1 MKKVLLA
8 GVKPTG
14 QLHLGNY
21 FGSMEPALMQARDS
35 DISYLFIAD
44 LHAITST
51 QEGSTLRRNTLNI
64 AAGYLAAGLDP
75 EKTILFRQSDIAEH
89 TELTWIFDCITT
101 MPYLMRAH
109 AYKDAEA
116 KNAEINV
123 GVFNYPILM
132 AADILLYD
140 TNIVPVGQDQ
150 KQHVEYARDTAL
162 KFNRIYGEAFTL
174 PEAHIT
180 EGVGIVPGID
190 GRKMSKSYNNTIPLF
205 ESREEVQKKIMSIVT
220 DSKEA
225 NEPKDPN
232 TCNIF
237 ALHRLFAS
245 PDEIAD
251 LENRYRNG
259 AISYKESKEILLD
272 HTERLIGPIREKYLD
287 YINNEDKLHEI
298 IKVGGEKAREQA
310 KKKMKLV
317 RELVGIG
324 Y

>member
-1 MKKVLLA
+1 MSKVLLA

-21 FGSMEPALMQARDS
+21 FGSMEPALMQAKEADV
-35 DISYLFIAD
+35 SYLFIAD

-51 QEGSTLRRNTLNI
+51 QEGAQLKRNTLNI

-75 EKTILFRQSDIAEH
+75 SKTILFKQSDIKEH
-89 TELTWIFDCITT
+89 TELAWIFDCITT

-150 KQHVEYARDTAL
+150 KQHVEYARDTAQ

-190 GRKMSKSYNNTIPLF
+190 GRKMSKSYNNVIPLY
-205 ESREEVQKKIMSIVT
+205 ESSDIVKQRIMSIVT

-225 NEPKDPN
+225 HEPKDPN
-232 TCNIF
+232 TCNVF
-237 ALHRLFAS
+237 ALHKLFAS
-245 PDEIAD
+245 GDELAK
-251 LENRYRNG
+251 LEKQYREG
-259 AISYKESKEILLD
+259 TISYKESKELLVE
-272 HTERLIGPIREKYLD
+272 HTEDL
-287 YINNEDKLHEI
+287 
-298 IKVGGEKAREQA
+298 
-310 KKKMKLV
+310 
-317 RELVGIG
+317 
-324 Y
+324 

>member
-1 MKKVLLA
+1 MSKVLLA

-21 FGSMEPALMQARDS
+21 FGSMEPALMQAKEADV
-35 DISYLFIAD
+35 SYLFIAD

-51 QEGSTLRRNTLNI
+51 QEGAQLKRNTLNI

-75 EKTILFRQSDIAEH
+75 SKTILFKQSDIKEH
-89 TELTWIFDCITT
+89 TELAWIFDCITT

-150 KQHVEYARDTAL
+150 KQHVEYARDTAQ

-190 GRKMSKSYNNTIPLF
+190 GRKMSKSYNNVIPLY
-205 ESREEVQKKIMSIVT
+205 ESSDIVKQRIMSIVT

-225 NEPKDPN
+225 HEPKDPN
-232 TCNIF
+232 TCNVF
-237 ALHRLFAS
+237 ALHKLFAS
-245 PDEIAD
+245 GDELAK
-251 LENRYRNG
+251 LEKQYREG
-259 AISYKESKEILLD
+259 TISYKESKELLVE
-272 HTERLIGPIREKYLD
+272 HTERLIGPMREKYLD
-287 YINNEDKLHEI
+287 YVNNEEKLLEI
-298 IKVGGEKAREQA
+298 IKDGGERARVQA
-310 KKKMKLV
+310 EKKMKMV
-317 RELVGIG
+317 REFVGIG
-324 Y
+324 F

>member
-1 MKKVLLA
+1 MSKVLLA

-21 FGSMEPALMQARDS
+21 FGSMEPALMQAKGADV
-35 DISYLFIAD
+35 SYLFIAD

-51 QEGSTLRRNTLNI
+51 QEGAQLKRNTLNI

-75 EKTILFRQSDIAEH
+75 SKTILFKQSDIKEH
-89 TELTWIFDCITT
+89 TELAWIFDCITT

-150 KQHVEYARDTAL
+150 KQHVEYARDTAQ

-190 GRKMSKSYNNTIPLF
+190 GRKMSKSYNNVIPLY
-205 ESREEVQKKIMSIVT
+205 ESSDIVKQRIMSIVT

-225 NEPKDPN
+225 HEPKDPN
-232 TCNIF
+232 TCNVF
-237 ALHRLFAS
+237 ALHKLFAS
-245 PDEIAD
+245 GDELAK
-251 LENRYRNG
+251 LEKQYREG
-259 AISYKESKEILLD
+259 TISYKESKELLVE
-272 HTERLIGPIREKYLD
+272 HTERLIGPMREKYLD
-287 YINNEDKLHEI
+287 YVNNEEKLLEI
-298 IKVGGEKAREQA
+298 IKDGGERARAQA
-310 KKKMKLV
+310 EKKMKMV
-317 RELVGIG
+317 REFVGIG
-324 Y
+324 F